1 MLFSPNVMRTF
12 AIAYIRHF
20 LLCVSNEICTNCKV
34 NVTVSLLV
42 GEELSVDSIRGKDEG
57 IRESIS

>member
-1 MLFSPNVMRTF
+1 MPFSPNVMRTF

-20 LLCVSNEICTNCKV
+20 LLCVSNEICTNVKLM
-34 NVTVSLLV
+34 SLLV
-42 GEELSVDSIRGKDEG
+42 GEELSVDSIREKDEG

>member
-1 MLFSPNVMRTF
+1 MPFSPNVMRTF

-20 LLCVSNEICTNCKV
+20 LLCVSNEICTKV
-34 NVTVSLLV
+34 KLMSLLV
-42 GEELSVDSIRGKDEG
+42 GEELSVDSIREKDEG